1 MDLVTKVYLFFRY
14 C

>member
-1 MDLVTKVYLFFRY
+1 MGLVTKVYLFFRY